1 MTDTDTVI
9 CVMNPSTVMSDEEVA
24 ALIPAMQKQVDR
36 DFNPAWNID
45 ADLEFVSG
53 DEAPIPGSWWLSVLD
68 DSDQAGALGY
78 HDVTDEGLPLGKVFA
93 KTDKE
98 LGLQVSVTFSHELL
112 EILADPEINRC
123 VFLQRQDG
131 SGMIVAYESCDAV
144 EADALAYEID
154 GVLVSDFVTP
164 RWFMPG
170 FPGPYDFKEHTTGPV
185 QLLQGGYISIYEVG
199 KGQGWQQVTADATTD
214 LLQQAA
220 PMSIS
225 AARAVARPK
234 PGSRRE
240 RRRTPRNQWETSTVR
255 FTGPIAKR
263 RAPTRAERLGG

>member
-1 MTDTDTVI
+1 MAETVISVLNASTAMTDG
-9 CVMNPSTVMSDEEVA
+9 EVQ
-24 ALIPAMQKQVDR
+24 ALVPVMQKQVDE
-36 DFNPAWNID
+36 DFDPAWNID
-45 ADLEFVSG
+45 ASLEFVAK
-53 DEAPIPGSWWLSVLD
+53 DQTPQPGSWWLSIFD

-93 KTDKE
+93 GTDHA
-98 LGLQVSVTFSHELL
+98 LGLEVSVTFSHELL

-123 VFLQRQDG
+123 VFLQRDDG
-131 SGMIVAYESCDAV
+131 SGIIVAYESCDAV
-144 EADALAYEID
+144 EADELGYEID

-170 FPGPYDFKEHTTGPV
+170 FPGPYDFKERCSGP
-185 QLLQGGYISIYEVG
+185 LELRPGGYISVYEVG
-199 KGQGWQQVTADATTD
+199 KGMGWQQVTADATTD

-225 AARAVARPK
+225 AARAVSRPK

-240 RRRTPRNQWETSTVR
+240 RRRTPRRQWERSTVH
-255 FTGPIAKR
+255 FAGPIAPR
-263 RAPTRAERLGG
+263 RARPRDRHGAA